1 MMSTD
6 NPYLPLLARIDRISV
21 ETEHPSIKTF
31 DLTFLRKEDEE
42 RFHYL
47 PGQFAELSVFGKG
60 EAPFGIASSPSQPG
74 VLQFTVSKAGLLTSA
89 LHVMERGQIL
99 GVRGPLG
106 SPFPQDEIQGKDLV
120 IISGG
125 FGFTTPRSLINHIL
139 HRDNRQ
145 RFGELTV
152 VYGARTPGML
162 LYKSELNQ
170 WRQRDDLR
178 LHLTVDTAEDGWEGR
193 VGFVP
198 DVVRD
203 VAPSPENACV
213 LVCGPPAMIR
223 FTLPVLEDLGFP
235 PERVLVSLEMKMK
248 CGIGMC
254 GRCNIGNRYVCRDGP
269 TFSLAELNQLPP
281 EH

>member
-1 MMSTD
+1 MRTD
-6 NPYLPLLARIDRISV
+6 NPYLPMLVRINRVSV
-21 ETEHPSIKTF
+21 ESERPSIKTF
-31 DLTFLRKEDEE
+31 DLAFLRKEDEE
-42 RFHYL
+42 RFRYL

-60 EAPFGIASSPSQPG
+60 EAPFGIASSPSQSG
-74 VLQFTVSKAGLLTSA
+74 VLQFTVSRAGLLTGA

-106 SPFPQDEIQGKDLV
+106 SPFPQEKMLGRNLV

-125 FGFTTPRSLINHIL
+125 FGFTTPRSLINYAL

-145 RFGELTV
+145 RFGEITV
-152 VYGARTPGML
+152 IYGAKAPGML
-162 LYKSELNQ
+162 LYRSELYQ
-170 WRQRDDLR
+170 WRRRDDLQ
-178 LHLTVDTAEDGWEGR
+178 LHLTVDIGDDSWEGR
-193 VGFVP
+193 VGLVP
-198 DVVRD
+198 AVVRE
-203 VAPSPENACV
+203 VAPSPDNACV

-223 FTLPVLEDLGFP
+223 FTLPVLEDMGFP
-235 PERVLVSLEMKMK
+235 LERVLVSLEMRMN

-254 GRCNIGNRYVCRDGP
+254 GRCNIGNRYVCKDGP

>member
-1 MMSTD
+1 MSAD
-6 NPYLPLLARIDRISV
+6 NPYLPLLARIDKVTV

-31 DLTFLRKEDEE
+31 DLSFLRKEDAES
-42 RFHYL
+42 FQYL

-74 VLQFTVSKAGLLTSA
+74 ALQFTVSKAGLLTSA
-89 LHVMERGQIL
+89 LHVMERGQIV

-106 SPFPQDEIQGKDLV
+106 LPFPQEEILGRDLL

-125 FGFTTPRSLINHIL
+125 FAFTTPRSLINYIL

-145 RFGELTV
+145 RFGEVTV

-162 LYKSELNQ
+162 LYKSELSQ

-178 LHLTVDTAEDGWEGR
+178 LHLTVDTAEDGWDGK
-193 VGFVP
+193 VGLVP
-198 DVVRD
+198 DVVRE
-203 VAPSPENACV
+203 VAPSPTGACV

-223 FTLPVLEDLGFP
+223 FTLPVLADLGFS
-235 PERVLVSLEMKMK
+235 PERILVSLEMKMK
-248 CGIGMC
+248 CGIGIC
-254 GRCNIGNRYVCRDGP
+254 GRCNIGNRYICRDGP

>member
-1 MMSTD
+1 MSVE
-6 NPYLPLLARIDRISV
+6 NPYLPLLASIDRITV
-21 ETEHPSIKTF
+21 ETEDASIKTF
-31 DLTFLRKEDEE
+31 DLTFVRKEDEE
-42 RFHYL
+42 RFRYL

-89 LHVMERGQIL
+89 LHLMERGQIV
-99 GVRGPLG
+99 GIRGPLG
-106 SPFPQDEIQGKDLV
+106 SPFPQEEIQGRDLV

-125 FGFTTPRSLINHIL
+125 FGFTTPRSLINYIL

-145 RFGELTV
+145 KFGEVTI

-162 LYKSELNQ
+162 LYRGELSQ
-170 WRQRDDLR
+170 WQQRDDLR
-178 LHLTVDTAEDGWEGR
+178 LHLTVDAAEDGWRGK
-193 VGFVP
+193 VGLVP
-198 DVVRD
+198 DIVRE
-203 VAPSPENACV
+203 VAPSPQNTCV

-235 PERVLVSLEMKMK
+235 PEGVLVSLEMKMK

-269 TFSLAELNQLPP
+269 IFSLAELKQLPP
-281 EH
+281 ER

>member
-6 NPYLPLLARIDRISV
+6 NPYLPLLARIDRVAV
-21 ETEHPSIKTF
+21 ETEDSSIKTF

-42 RFHYL
+42 LFRYL

-60 EAPFGIASSPSQPG
+60 EAPFGIASAPSQPG
-74 VLQFTVSKAGLLTSA
+74 VLQFTVSKAGLLTRA
-89 LHVMERGQIL
+89 LHVMERGQIV
-99 GVRGPLG
+99 GIRGPLG
-106 SPFPQDEIQGKDLV
+106 APFPQDEIQGRDLV

-125 FGFTTPRSLINHIL
+125 FAFTTPRSLINHIL

-145 RFGELTV
+145 RFGEITV
-152 VYGARTPGML
+152 VYGARTPGMM
-162 LYKSELNQ
+162 LYKSELSQ

-178 LHLTVDTAEDGWEGR
+178 LYLTVDTAEDGWEGS
-193 VGFVP
+193 VGLVP
-198 DVVRD
+198 DVVRE
-203 VAPSPENACV
+203 VTPSPQNAYA

-223 FTLPVLEDLGFP
+223 FTLPVLEELAFP
-235 PERVLVSLEMKMK
+235 PERILLSLEMKMK

-254 GRCNIGNRYVCRDGP
+254 GRCNIGHRYVCRDGP